1 MKRLLVFLS
10 ALVMFGMAC
19 MSASQITNAT
29 SEPYKRLHLPANVLV
44 TPSAINTVPTPPMYR
59 VIGNVNIRTAR
70 TIHSPAVGILYQ
82 GQTIKADCLPPNGWC
97 KVDGGYVL
105 AACLTGNGVC
115 K

>member
-1 MKRLLVFLS
+1 MKRLLIVLS
-10 ALVMFGMAC
+10 VLTLAC
-19 MSASQITNAT
+19 TFSTPSTL
-29 SEPYKRLHLPANVLV
+29 PLPANVLI

-82 GQTIKADCLPPNGWC
+82 GQTIRADCLPPNGWC